1 MNKLVVNFSKRSF
14 IDLLISNEIEENPV
28 KDDINLVFLEG
39 YFLDDSFV
47 LEVFLYLQVSLEI
60 SPHFLRLF
68 ILQAMS

>member
-14 IDLLISNEIEENPV
+14 IDLLIANEIEENPV